1 MKSGIYKTPNGNLI
15 YVAKDRTIKATTLSP
30 SSWPGTKV
38 SHRAKDDTVLIEG
51 TTYRCERVGDVPNG
65 CNDPVKALNDTKHA
79 LQAKAA
85 LSDGVSPEWKAG
97 REDKQF
103 SSKIVYGHGAG
114 FLGEREAAIE
124 RALLQ
129 NAEQMNR
136 LAAFGV
142 IRHIAHDEWEVVNA
156 GMFAKFLSG
165 EWDGKDIYKA
175 VADQVYGVTEAMAD
189 VGKAAVRATSAARA
203 LSAGYGRDFAEQQER
218 MRALGYRR
226 CHKQSARKHRKQGHA
241 VIAAGDGAFW
251 WKASAAA

>member
-51 TTYRCERVGDVPNG
+51 TDYRCERVGDVPNG

-103 SSKIVYGHGAG
+103 SSKIVYGTGAG
-114 FLGEREAAIE
+114 FLTEQGAAAERWLHNQTAQ
-124 RALLQ
+124 LQ
-129 NAEQMNR
+129 E
-136 LAAFGV
+136 LADKGV
-142 IRHIAHDEWEVVNA
+142 LRHTAHDEWEVIDADAYAAYLNNV
-156 GMFAKFLSG
+156 
-165 EWDGKDIYKA
+165 DIYKV

-203 LSAGYGRDFAEQQER
+203 LSAPYGRHFAEQQEK

-241 VIAAGDGAFW
+241 VIAAGDGSFW
-251 WKASAAA
+251 WMAQKAA

>member
-51 TTYRCERVGDVPNG
+51 TDYRCERVGDVPNG

-85 LSDGVSPEWKAG
+85 LSDEVSPEWKAG

-103 SSKIVYGHGAG
+103 SRKIVYGHGPG
-114 FLGEREAAIE
+114 FLS
-124 RALLQ
+124 
-129 NAEQMNR
+129 
-136 LAAFGV
+136 AFGAEAERRLMNDLAKLEEMERQG
-142 IRHIAHDEWEVVNA
+142 ILKRQHDEWLVIDTEKYA
-156 GMFAKFLSG
+156 AFLNN
-165 EWDGKDIYKA
+165 EDIYKR

-203 LSAGYGRDFAEQQER
+203 LSAPYGRHFAEQQEK

>member
-51 TTYRCERVGDVPNG
+51 TDYRCERVGDVPNG
-65 CNDPVKALNDTKHA
+65 CNDPVKALNDTRYA

-85 LSDGVSPEWKAG
+85 LVDNITGDGNVVDLKTSGPQ
-97 REDKQF
+97 DK
-103 SSKIVYGHGAG
+103 
-114 FLGEREAAIE
+114 
-124 RALLQ
+124 
-129 NAEQMNR
+129 NAQT
-136 LAAFGV
+136 
-142 IRHIAHDEWEVVNA
+142 
-156 GMFAKFLSG
+156 
-165 EWDGKDIYKA
+165 DIYKA

-203 LSAGYGRDFAEQQER
+203 LSAGYGRDFTEQQAK